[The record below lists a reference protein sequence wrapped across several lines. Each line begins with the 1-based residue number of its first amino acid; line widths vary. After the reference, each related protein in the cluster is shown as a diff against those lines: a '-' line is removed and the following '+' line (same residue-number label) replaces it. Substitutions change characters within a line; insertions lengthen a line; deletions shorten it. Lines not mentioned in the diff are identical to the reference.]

1 MKKIVKTM
9 MKGESE
15 TLSEDILK
23 EIDMERKECEQ
34 VKNQLLSR
42 LDKQG
47 REDLKRLIKVSQE
60 AAAFKKEESYA
71 QGTALRHF
79 VRFGNGRLF

>member
-23 EIDMERKECEQ
+23 EGS
-34 VKNQLLSR
+34 V
-42 LDKQG
+42 
-47 REDLKRLIKVSQE
+47 
-60 AAAFKKEESYA
+60 
-71 QGTALRHF
+71 TT
-79 VRFGNGRLF
+79 NG